1 MIRLVSFDMVG
12 TFLNSQNDYD
22 RERFQVLLPKLLEKG
37 IRVVA
42 NSGNQYQQIQSFFKG
57 FEEDVV
63 IVSEVGAQ
71 IYEKGQRIYSRHF
84 DRDIVEEMV
93 ELFAKKDLLSRC
105 SVSGLESLYFE
116 EGADAAFK
124 TLIKKTQPCLD
135 RNSDLAGF
143 TR

>member
-1 MIRLVSFDMVG
+1 M
-12 TFLNSQNDYD
+12 
-22 RERFQVLLPKLLEKG
+22 
-37 IRVVA
+37 
-42 NSGNQYQQIQSFFKG
+42 
-57 FEEDVV
+57 V